1 MNVQKYGMIFQT
13 KDNKYYYD
21 TATGKVV
28 LCDDS
33 EVEIIDRILSGETSL
48 KNECSNNK
56 VFGEFVRQENL
67 FNENS
72 SWDFVIPTR
81 EEFEDSVKGKR
92 EQIVLE
98 LTEACNLRCGYCIY
112 NDHHPDHRGFSNKT
126 MNFDIAKKSIDYL
139 MKEYDG
145 DEFALT
151 YYGGEPLVEFELMKK
166 TIEYFK
172 DNYPKVKKSFG
183 FTTNLT
189 LITDD
194 MISYFSQLEDL
205 EIVCSLDGPQKF
217 HDKYRCNISGTGSYE
232 VATKNFCKLLKNF
245 YNPDNRRTLMINCVT
260 TPPYTKE
267 KLNKISDYFRT
278 ELGVPKEININY
290 SYVDVGDMVFDYDK
304 NNVVEE
310 NKNLEISPLEGI
322 AVEDFETN
330 GVSSEYFGLIN
341 KELVRVADRIKSDDI
356 IDRSFLHGNC
366 LPGQRRLYVTTQG
379 DFRPCEKVG
388 NIPPLGNCFDGYDY
402 DRIYKIYIDEYAKN
416 YRKKCNNCWA
426 RMMCGVCYESSI
438 TTDDSNRYETDG
450 MCDTSRRIVK
460 DMFVNYFTVFERDP
474 ERLKKAMS
482 EIEFR

>member
-81 EEFEDSVKGKR
+81 EEFEDSVKGKC

-166 TIEYFK
+166 TI
-172 DNYPKVKKSFG
+172 G
-183 FTTNLT
+183 
-189 LITDD
+189 
-194 MISYFSQLEDL
+194 
-205 EIVCSLDGPQKF
+205 
-217 HDKYRCNISGTGSYE
+217 
-232 VATKNFCKLLKNF
+232 
-245 YNPDNRRTLMINCVT
+245 
-260 TPPYTKE
+260 
-267 KLNKISDYFRT
+267 
-278 ELGVPKEININY
+278 
-290 SYVDVGDMVFDYDK
+290 
-304 NNVVEE
+304 
-310 NKNLEISPLEGI
+310 
-322 AVEDFETN
+322 
-330 GVSSEYFGLIN
+330 
-341 KELVRVADRIKSDDI
+341 
-356 IDRSFLHGNC
+356 
-366 LPGQRRLYVTTQG
+366 
-379 DFRPCEKVG
+379 
-388 NIPPLGNCFDGYDY
+388 
-402 DRIYKIYIDEYAKN
+402 
-416 YRKKCNNCWA
+416 
-426 RMMCGVCYESSI
+426 
-438 TTDDSNRYETDG
+438 
-450 MCDTSRRIVK
+450 
-460 DMFVNYFTVFERDP
+460 
-474 ERLKKAMS
+474 
-482 EIEFR
+482 